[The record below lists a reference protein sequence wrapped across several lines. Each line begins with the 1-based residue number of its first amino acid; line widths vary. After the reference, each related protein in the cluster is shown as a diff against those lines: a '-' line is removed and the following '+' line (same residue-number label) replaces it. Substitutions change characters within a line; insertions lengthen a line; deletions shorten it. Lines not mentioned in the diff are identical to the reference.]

1 MRSLK
6 TLITALVLATQLPAI
21 AEAAIPVELYKNPT
35 CYCCDLYA
43 KHLEENG
50 FKVDLINTTDMG
62 AIKDKYGVP
71 EKLEGCHTAIIE
83 GYVFE
88 GLIPAQFVQQL
99 LKEHRPVKGLAL
111 PGMPVGAPGMP
122 GAKAKPLNV
131 YLLNSDPSPVVY
143 ARF

>member
-1 MRSLK
+1 MRFIK

-21 AEAAIPVELYKNPT
+21 AEPATPVKLYKNPS

-43 KHLEENG
+43 RHLEENG
-50 FKVDLINTTDMG
+50 FKVDLINTTDMVS
-62 AIKDKYGVP
+62 IKDKHGVP
-71 EKLEGCHTAIIE
+71 EKLEGCHTALID

-88 GLIPAQFVQQL
+88 GLIPAQFVRQF

-122 GAKAKPLNV
+122 GAKSKPLNV
-131 YLLNSDPSPVVY
+131 YLLSPNPSPTVY
-143 ARF
+143 ASF

>member
-1 MRSLK
+1 MRFVK
-6 TLITALVLATQLPAI
+6 TLIAALVLATQLPAI
-21 AEAAIPVELYKNPT
+21 AEPVTSVKLYKNPS

-50 FKVDLINTTDMG
+50 FKVELINTTDM
-62 AIKDKYGVP
+62 ASINDQYGVP
-71 EKLEGCHTAIIE
+71 EKLEGCHTAIID

-88 GLIPAQFVQQL
+88 GLIPAQFVRQL

-122 GAKAKPLNV
+122 GAKSKPLNV
-131 YLLNSDPSPVVY
+131 YLLSSNPSPTVY
-143 ARF
+143 ASF